1 MSGFSSRWRRFGEQ
15 LRDIFASWGGD
26 EFAQPSERP
35 QPGREIRVYLTSDGQ
50 RIHVGSLF
58 KDDSEY
64 VFEYSAQFKDH
75 AELAPI
81 SAFREV
87 SQPHR
92 TRELPAF
99 FRVRL
104 PPLER
109 EDVKRTVSELGI
121 APDDEFALLAAVG
134 RKTITSPYELELRE
148 DKRGTRPSQP
158 ALAHT

>member
-15 LRDIFASWGGD
+15 LRDIFTSWGGD

-35 QPGREIRVYLTSDGQ
+35 QPGREILVYLTSDGE
-50 RIHVGSLF
+50 RIHVGSLS
-58 KDDSEY
+58 KDEGEY
-64 VFEYSAQFKDH
+64 VFEYSPQFKEH
-75 AELAPI
+75 KELAPI

-92 TRELPAF
+92 TKELPAF
-99 FRVRL
+99 FRVRV

-109 EDVKRTVSELGI
+109 EDVKRTVVELGI

-134 RKTITSPYELELRE
+134 RKTIASPYELELRE
-148 DKRGTRPSQP
+148 PETRPRPSQP